1 MRLLILLQ
9 ALSAVGYYL
18 SAPFPVTMPIALAL
32 LVNSLALTWLWVCC
46 TSLVEHSTLNYRW
59 ARGVFTG
66 TLFLLELLIEL
77 TDSPVS
83 MTEIQGLFNDAEV
96 LFTGILLGVLWHQEL
111 LRLKLFSKQ

>member
-18 SAPFPVTMPIALAL
+18 SSPFSITIPIAIAL
-32 LVNSLALTWLWVCC
+32 LVNSLALVWLWVGCAPVIGRS
-46 TSLVEHSTLNYRW
+46 TSQYRW
-59 ARGVFTG
+59 SRGVFTG
-66 TLFLLELLIEL
+66 TLFLLEFLIGL

-83 MTEIQGLFNDAEV
+83 MTELQGLFNDAEV

-111 LRLKLFSKQ
+111 LKVKLFTKQ

>member
-18 SAPFPVTMPIALAL
+18 SSPFPITLPIALAL
-32 LVNSLALTWLWVCC
+32 FVNSVALAWLWVSCGSVVGRG
-46 TSLVEHSTLNYRW
+46 TSQYRW

-66 TLFLLELLIEL
+66 TLFLLELLIGL

-83 MTEIQGLFNDAEV
+83 MTELQGLFNDAEV

-111 LRLKLFSKQ
+111 LKVTLFTKQ

>member
-18 SAPFPVTMPIALAL
+18 SAPFSITTPVALAL
-32 LVNSLALTWLWVCC
+32 FVNSVALAWLWFCGA
-46 TSLVEHSTLNYRW
+46 SVEDRQTPRFYRVRW
-59 ARGVFTG
+59 VFTG
-66 TLFLLELLIEL
+66 TLFLLELLIGM

-83 MTEIQGLFNDAEV
+83 MTELQGLFNDAEV
-96 LFTGILLGVLWHQEL
+96 LFTGILLGVLWHEEL

>member
-18 SAPFPVTMPIALAL
+18 SAPFPITTSIALAL
-32 LVNSLALTWLWVCC
+32 LINSLALAWLWVSCA
-46 TSLVEHSTLNYRW
+46 SAIRSSTLQYRW

-66 TLFLLELLIEL
+66 TLFLLELLIGL

-83 MTEIQGLFNDAEV
+83 MTDLQGLFNDAEV
-96 LFTGILLGVLWHQEL
+96 LFTGILLGLLWHQEL
-111 LRLKLFSKQ
+111 LKVKLFTKR